1 MSHFQNL
8 AIFRHTDYTIYAL
21 LLIFFTK
28 FVTISSTVMHIVCPK
43 TYAIGC
49 FLRHPKAYI
58 HHAIIFLKA
67 LAKVKFEKT
76 PGSKEFRELTASNWV
91 NTTCRDIQTAVIK
104 TCAYTNRFAL
114 KCAFGE
120 AYNELYPG
128 TIYSPPSYNAHFS
141 STEG

>member
-1 MSHFQNL
+1 MDILKH
-8 AIFRHTDYTIYAL
+8 
-21 LLIFFTK
+21 
-28 FVTISSTVMHIVCPK
+28 
-43 TYAIGC
+43 
-49 FLRHPKAYI
+49 YI
-58 HHAIIFLKA
+58 HPPMLNISLALHSMENYFILLKLLNIVLKGILISLLANDIFYTGPK
-67 LAKVKFEKT
+67 
-76 PGSKEFRELTASNWV
+76 RV

-104 TCAYTNRFAL
+104 TCAYTNRYAL